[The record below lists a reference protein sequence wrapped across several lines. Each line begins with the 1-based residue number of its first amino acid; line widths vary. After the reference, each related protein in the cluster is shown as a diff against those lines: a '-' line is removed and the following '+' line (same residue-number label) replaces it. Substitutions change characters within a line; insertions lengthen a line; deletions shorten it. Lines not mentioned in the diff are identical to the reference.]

1 MTTFDRDVFSQRRQK
16 LAVAVRKANQQQELG
31 AIVVCAAFEEERRR
45 FRQNSYFYY
54 LFGITEP
61 GAVGLISLDGQA
73 TLYLPD
79 FGGARSVWVDEQ
91 VSLSSDHSL
100 FGLAVIKPMG
110 EVQRGY
116 SSGTVFTA
124 GGYQQLINDIK
135 KIFDKKGVVGGVWG
149 ETAGEVAICNL
160 IQFLQQACLDGGVF
174 YNGTAIVDALR
185 RVKSEQEL
193 VLIRQAIN
201 ITIAAHHV
209 AANVLRPGLKECELQ
224 AEIEAEFVRQG
235 ALLPAFPSIVG
246 GGVKTTVLHYVENNR
261 VLEKDDLVVVD
272 IGAEYGYYA
281 ADLTRTYPVSGK
293 YSPRQREIYDWVLAA
308 QQYAADI
315 AKPGMFLR
323 NAVAKEQSLHWHVT
337 EFFKKQGL
345 EKFFPHGLGH
355 YMGLDV
361 HDVGT
366 YLEPLQPG
374 DVFTI
379 EPGLYLRDESIG
391 VRIEDDYLVTVSGV
405 TCLSA
410 ALPKK
415 AQELENLINK

>member
-1 MTTFDRDVFSQRRQK
+1 MFDRDIFLQRRQK
-16 LAVAVRKANQQQELG
+16 VAAAVGKANHQQKDG
-31 AIVVCAAFEEERRR
+31 VIVVCAAFEQERQR

-61 GAVGLISLDGQA
+61 GAVGLILLNGDA
-73 TLYLPD
+73 ILYLPD
-79 FGGARSVWVDEQ
+79 FGGARSLWVDEQ
-91 VSLSSDHSL
+91 VSLGSDHSL
-100 FGLAVIKPMG
+100 FSLAAIKPMG

-116 SSGTVFTA
+116 SSTTVFTL
-124 GGYQQLINDIK
+124 GGYKQLINDIK
-135 KIFDKKGVVGGVWG
+135 EVVQKKGIIAGIWG

-160 IQFLQQACLDGGVF
+160 MQFLQQACLSSGVF
-174 YNGTAIVDALR
+174 YNATAIVDGLR
-185 RVKSEQEL
+185 RIKSEQEL
-193 VLIRQAIN
+193 VLIRQAID

-209 AANVLRPGLKECELQ
+209 AVNALRPGLKEYELQ
-224 AEIEAEFVRQG
+224 AQIEAEFVRQG
-235 ALLPAFPSIVG
+235 ALFNAFPSIVG

-261 VLEKDDLVVVD
+261 VLEAGDLVVVD

-281 ADLTRTYPVSGK
+281 ADLTRTYPVSGQ
-293 YSPRQREIYDWVLAA
+293 YLPRQREIYDWVLAA
-308 QQYAADI
+308 QLYAASI

-323 NAVAKEQSLHWHVT
+323 NSLAKELSLHWLVT
-337 EFFKKQGL
+337 EFFKKEGL

-379 EPGLYLRDESIG
+379 DPGLYLPHESIG
-391 VRIEDDYLVTVSGV
+391 VRIEDDYLVTASGV
-405 TCLSA
+405 TCLSG

-415 AQELENLINK
+415 AQELEKLTNN